1 MCDTPWFLLTPPG
14 YEVLDKTLSV
24 VTQLRCG
31 GKYEPYCK
39 FTAESVSP
47 TMKEFL
53 KSTNIS

>member
-39 FTAESVSP
+39 VTAESNNERIF
-47 TMKEFL
+47 K
-53 KSTNIS
+53 ID